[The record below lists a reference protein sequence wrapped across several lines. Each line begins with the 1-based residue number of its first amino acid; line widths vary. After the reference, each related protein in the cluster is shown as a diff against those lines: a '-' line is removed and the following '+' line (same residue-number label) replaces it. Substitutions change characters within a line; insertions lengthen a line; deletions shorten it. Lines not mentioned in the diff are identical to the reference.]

1 MQSNLRAVTH
11 VTRSSN
17 GYRAQLRTVGPTA
30 SGDRVLE
37 EANCEMLADSVAVV
51 IALTVAMPED
61 RADND
66 NGSRLTVAGS
76 AHASALFGSL
86 PKPALGVGAGIA
98 FELPALRF
106 ELRGAFHLPQSA
118 TFADTNLGARFS
130 AFSVAARGC
139 WLASF
144 GALELGPC
152 IGADIQRVRATGFG
166 GDGQL
171 PGQGF
176 SWAPALAAFGRL
188 RLAKS
193 FGVVVAV
200 EGAMPIARPRFVY
213 ADLGPLHRASLVAAQ
228 LLIAPEV
235 HF

>member
-1 MQSNLRAVTH
+1 
-11 VTRSSN
+11 
-17 GYRAQLRTVGPTA
+17 
-30 SGDRVLE
+30 
-37 EANCEMLADSVAVV
+37 
-51 IALTVAMPED
+51 LTV
-61 RADND
+61 
-66 NGSRLTVAGS
+66 SSS
-76 AHASALFGSL
+76 AQASALFGSL

-152 IGADIQRVRATGFG
+152 IGADVQRVSARGFG
-166 GDGQL
+166 GDGWL
-171 PGQGF
+171 SGQAI
-176 SWAPALAAFGRL
+176 SWAPAIAAFGRL

-193 FGVVVAV
+193 FGVAVVL
-200 EGAMPIARPRFVY
+200 EGAVPMARPRFVY
-213 ADLGPLHRASLVAAQ
+213 ADLGQLHRASLVAAQ